1 MVIQLLEAEDI
12 LKDIKSIVK
21 KSIYL
26 VQMVNER
33 EVIMLI

>member
-1 MVIQLLEAEDI
+1 MVIQLLEAEDV